1 MRCNRS
7 FQRKLGFWGSFDFLS
22 DDSTRDECG
31 RPFLFNFRLRNAGK
45 PGARAGTGPFFRRTK
60 APGDHRNFRLGVP
73 VPFGQSLEH
82 QVGDHF
88 AHAAIAILRHACD
101 VRREDEIA

>member
-1 MRCNRS
+1 MAQLVTSADVRFSLISDCGTQENRV
-7 FQRKLGFWGSFDFLS
+7 R
-22 DDSTRDECG
+22 
-31 RPFLFNFRLRNAGK
+31 
-45 PGARAGTGPFFRRTK
+45 ARAPDHFSGGPRRQ
-60 APGDHRNFRLGVP
+60 GDHRNFRLGVP

-101 VRREDEIA
+101 VGREDEIA